1 MSVQR
6 SLTISFMISAC
17 SFALVMFSTLNND
30 ETLIPIGILG
40 AKAGMASGFS
50 LLYFSSINFFENKY
64 LGF

>member
-1 MSVQR
+1 
-6 SLTISFMISAC
+6 MISAC